1 MNKRLRFYMRGL
13 GIGMLVAAILLTVSH
28 HLNTPELTDAQV
40 RQRAEAMGMVDGS
53 AFSLSDA
60 QEAGMGTAQE
70 PAQPE
75 EPGAETAESPAE
87 KPAEEADAQPD
98 AVDPGASS
106 EGLDAQSGDGLSG
119 EDAQSPADGEA
130 SGEDALK
137 PADGETSGEDAS
149 KPADAE
155 KDGVDASEPSD
166 GDDAAGAEDP
176 EEADSGEPAD
186 DPEQQGQEPSGKDGG
201 AQDGKG
207 EDPKETEEIA
217 PGTLVTVVI
226 RSGQGSEAV
235 AKSAEAAGLVA
246 DAKEFDRYLEQN
258 GYSRRLRVGTYE
270 IPMGATMKEI
280 AEIFTSSRK

>member
-13 GIGMLVAAILLTVSH
+13 GIGMLVTAILLTVSH

-60 QEAGMGTAQE
+60 QEAGKGTAQE

-98 AVDPGASS
+98 AADPGASS
-106 EGLDAQSGDGLSG
+106 EGLEAQSGDGLSG
-119 EDAQSPADGEA
+119 EDAQSPADGET

-137 PADGETSGEDAS
+137 PAD
-149 KPADAE
+149 AE
-155 KDGVDASEPSD
+155 KDGADASEPSD
-166 GDDAAGAEDP
+166 GDGAAGAEDP
-176 EEADSGEPAD
+176 EEADSGEPAE

>member
-28 HLNTPELTDAQV
+28 HLNTPELTDEQV

-60 QEAGMGTAQE
+60 QEAGKGTAQE

-98 AVDPGASS
+98 AADPGASS
-106 EGLDAQSGDGLSG
+106 EGLEAPSGDGLSG

-130 SGEDALK
+130 
-137 PADGETSGEDAS
+137 SGEDAS

-166 GDDAAGAEDP
+166 GDGAAGAEDP

-207 EDPKETEEIA
+207 EDPKETEDIA